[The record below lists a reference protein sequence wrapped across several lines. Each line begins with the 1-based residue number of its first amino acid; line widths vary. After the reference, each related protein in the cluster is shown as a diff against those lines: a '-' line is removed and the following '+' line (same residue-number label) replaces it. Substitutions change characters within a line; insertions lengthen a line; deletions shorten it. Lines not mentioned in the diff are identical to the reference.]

1 MGKIID
7 SVCDWMVKIAND
19 NSHGYSQDS
28 KKRWLSPDVDCSSF
42 VILGWEI
49 AGNIPVRSKYSA
61 SYTGDMRAA
70 FVKAGFKAIK
80 YQKSIPL
87 LKGDVLLNEQH
98 HVVLYLGD
106 GTIVHASS
114 SETGGKYGKEG
125 DQNSREV
132 CVRSLYTP
140 TNYSWQYILRYP
152 EESTG
157 SENPYPM
164 PTSTLSIGSRG
175 PGVAWLQWELVEAGA
190 NIQIDQDFGKLTK
203 QALMDFQKAVGIEC
217 DGICGPVSRQKL
229 LENKT
234 KVIGVTPEK
243 PKNPY
248 TRPTRV
254 IKLNCKGDDVK
265 YCQYLLN
272 QKDNANLV
280 IDGHFGKL
288 SKQAAINFQKKAFP
302 NQPNEHDGIIGN
314 KTLKALES

>member
-1 MGKIID
+1 MGQKINK
-7 SVCDWMVKIAND
+7 VCDWMVKIAND
-19 NSHGYSQDS
+19 DSHGYSQDG

-42 VILGWEI
+42 VILAWEI

-114 SETGGKYGKEG
+114 SETGGKYGKDG
-125 DQNSREV
+125 DNTGKEV
-132 CVRSLYTP
+132 CVRPLYQP
-140 TNYSWQYILRYP
+140 SYGWQYILRYP

-157 SENPYPM
+157 SSNPYPV
-164 PTSTLSIGSRG
+164 PTSTLIMGSVG
-175 PGVAWLQWELVEAGA
+175 PSVAWLQVELNEAGA
-190 NIQIDQDFGKLTK
+190 SLEVDQHFGKLTK

-217 DGICGPVSRQKL
+217 DGVCGPISRQKL
-229 LENKT
+229 KENTT

-248 TRPTRV
+248 TRPTRLL
-254 IKLNCKGDDVK
+254 KKGCKGEDVK
-265 YCQYLLN
+265 YIQWCLN
-272 QKDNANLV
+272 QKGYKLQEDGSFGGLTENAV
-280 IDGHFGKL
+280 YD
-288 SKQAAINFQKKAFP
+288 FQKKAFP
-302 NQPNEHDGIIGN
+302 NQPSEWDKLVGQ